1 MTGDGYNAVNFTPKK
16 RDALRKEYDQAV
28 EESKDSFVFDG
39 NEFVT
44 DYAKHLLRYLDG
56 QYDGL

>member
-1 MTGDGYNAVNFTPKK
+1 MTGDGYNKVSFTPKT

-28 EESKDSFVFDG
+28 EDNKDSFVFDG

-44 DYAKHLLRYLDG
+44 GYAKYLLQYLDG